1 MDESVVEAGVPNHD
15 LSVMTAREV
24 TAIDDETAIVIAATE
39 EKEMDAIE
47 KNGIRLIGITNG
59 ITNVAETV
67 IIDDETSMRI
77 GIVTEGTTMTDTTM
91 TDTTMTD
98 TAMSVIAVV
107 EGEAGSTDDRLIDIR
122 TVLVSDRR
130 TVGMQMKGVGK

>member
-1 MDESVVEAGVPNHD
+1 
-15 LSVMTAREV
+15 MTAREV